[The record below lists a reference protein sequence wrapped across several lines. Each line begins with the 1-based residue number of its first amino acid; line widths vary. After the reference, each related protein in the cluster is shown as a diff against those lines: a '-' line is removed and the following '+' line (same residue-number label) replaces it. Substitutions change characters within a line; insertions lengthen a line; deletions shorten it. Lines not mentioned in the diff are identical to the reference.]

1 MTVFK
6 EYRDEIN
13 RIFSR
18 YTRGG
23 FVDYYHCRGLGHDMI
38 LHVKIK
44 RERPGKRPLV
54 TINFGNC

>member
-44 RERPGKRPLV
+44 GERP
-54 TINFGNC
+54 